1 MNKAV
6 DNYWGCGN
14 PAVKRSKRGDCG
26 QNVESY
32 PQKKTGLSTGLAAN
46 VLDFLDDFRD
56 LVVDIASFP
65 HLLTDL
71 LGGIHHCRVVSVSE
85 IHPNLG

>member
-1 MNKAV
+1 MA
-6 DNYWGCGN
+6 
-14 PAVKRSKRGDCG
+14 KRSKRGHCG
-26 QNVESY
+26 ENVESY
-32 PQKKTGLSTGLAAN
+32 PQKKTGLSTGLAAD

-71 LGGIHHCRVVSVSE
+71 LGGIHNCGVVPVAE
-85 IHPNLG
+85 IHPNLGQ

>member
-1 MNKAV
+1 MNKVV

-14 PAVKRSKRGDCG
+14 PVVKRSKRGDCG

-32 PQKKTGLSTGLAAN
+32 PQKKVKLSTGLAAD
-46 VLDFLDDFRD
+46 VLDFLDDLRD

-71 LGGIHHCRVVSVSE
+71 LSGIHHCRVVSVSE

>member
-1 MNKAV
+1 MK
-6 DNYWGCGN
+6 
-14 PAVKRSKRGDCG
+14 
-26 QNVESY
+26 
-32 PQKKTGLSTGLAAN
+32 LSTGLAAD

-65 HLLTDL
+65 HLLADL
-71 LGGIHHCRVVSVSE
+71 LGGIHNRGVVPVTE